1 MDEKYRK
8 LLAGFLVIGGLIQA
22 IGGFSTQNYS
32 IVSLAMILGGIA
44 FALAGV
50 LFWFEI

>member
-8 LLAGFLVIGGLIQA
+8 VLAGFLVVAGLIQA
-22 IGGFSTQNYS
+22 IGVFSTQNYS
-32 IVSLAMILGGIA
+32 IMSLTMILGGIA

-50 LFWFEI
+50 LFWVEI